1 MEKNYSLP
9 IYHKIALD
17 IANKIN
23 IGEIQ
28 EGTLLRGRSS
38 LAGTYNVS
46 PETIRRSM
54 KILEDLEVV
63 SSVKGKGIWVLSS
76 QKALSFLNKHQNI
89 TNISSYKSNLNNL
102 LISRSKLESEIIDN
116 ISKIVDYSSRLSNI
130 NPLIPFEFE
139 ITKECK
145 FIGSTAS
152 DTNFWQHTG
161 ATIVGIKRDGELIVS
176 PGPYIEFKE
185 NDILLVVGESSIHHS
200 VPAFLY

>member
-23 IGEIQ
+23 IGEIK

-116 ISKIVDYSSRLSNI
+116 ISKIVDYSSRLSSI

-161 ATIVGIKRDGELIVS
+161 ATIVGIKRDCELIVS

-185 NDILLVVGESSIHHS
+185 NDILLVVGDSSIHHS

>member
-185 NDILLVVGESSIHHS
+185 NDLLLVVGDSSIHHS